1 MFDWKM
7 VVGLMRSGIVWVA
20 AQEQQEQ
27 MRTQAAVQRSQVKD
41 EAKAQRE
48 EMRKELLGEK

>member
-1 MFDWKM
+1 
-7 VVGLMRSGIVWVA
+7 
-20 AQEQQEQ
+20 
-27 MRTQAAVQRSQVKD
+27 MRTQAAVQRTQAKD